1 MPIYKTD
8 DKKDGLIKYRV
19 VVYYKDLD
27 GNHTQ
32 KERHVYGKEEAKR
45 EESRLMAEMLGGSA
59 IKTVRDLYDEYMYS
73 IQKEIR
79 QSTYDKKR
87 RILEGNILPTMAKV
101 KIKDLDARTLQRWKN
116 VISNAD
122 TAFRTKNNYYKEFVA
137 MLNYAVKLNY
147 LQKNPLSA
155 LGGFR
160 DPEEVPTEGK
170 LQYYTADQFKAYISV
185 AKQEAESRN
194 NYIGYAVYV
203 FFCIAY
209 YTGMRK
215 GEINALKWSDIE
227 KDTIHVRRSIT
238 QKIKGKEEVET
249 PPKNK
254 SSYRDVQMPQPLIA
268 ILSEHKARQRAF
280 FGSTRGRVCGGSQTI
295 RDSTLE
301 NYNKKFSELAGLPHI
316 RIHDFRHSHASLL
329 ANEGIN
335 ISEIARRLGHSD
347 IKMTLNTYSHLYPRE
362 EERALSVLNK
372 IFLE

>member
-19 VVYYKDLD
+19 LVSYKDVQ
-27 GNHTQ
+27 GNYKK

-59 IKTVRDLYDEYMYS
+59 IKNVRDLYDEYMYS

-87 RILEGNILPTMAKV
+87 RILEGNVLPTMAKV

-185 AKQEAESRN
+185 AKQEAESHN

-280 FGSTRGRVCGGSQTI
+280 FGSARGRVCGGSQTI